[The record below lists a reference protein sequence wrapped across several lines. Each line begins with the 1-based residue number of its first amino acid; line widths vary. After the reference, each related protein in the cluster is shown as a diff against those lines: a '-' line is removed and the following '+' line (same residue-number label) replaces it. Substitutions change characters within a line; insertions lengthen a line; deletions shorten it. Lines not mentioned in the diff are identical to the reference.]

1 MNKFLVKYD
10 FQTLIDED
18 KLNQVTDDND
28 RLLNDAMDASIE
40 KVAGYIRHR
49 YDYDQVFKVVQPYAA
64 GTAFV
69 EDDRVFWD
77 ATAWDA
83 DTVYTSG
90 DIVSIDT
97 GTESNEDEKIYQAND
112 TTVAGES
119 PLTTPAK
126 WDLLA
131 DNNTFYTC
139 IANSTGNLPTNETY
153 FTAGDDRN
161 PLIKEITCDIVL
173 YNIHSKVSPRN
184 IPDVRRVRY
193 DGAGNLKEGD
203 SAIATLMQIQKGI
216 VTLDLPVITPTAQ
229 KNESIA
235 YGVQSNIDYNY

>member
-10 FQTLIDED
+10 FKTLIDED
-18 KLNQVTDDND
+18 NLNELTDTND
-28 RLLNDAMDASIE
+28 RLLNDAMDAAIE

-49 YDYDQVFKVVQPYAA
+49 YDYDQVFKAVQPYAD

-69 EDDRVFWD
+69 EDDRVYWD

-83 DTVYTSG
+83 GTVYNSG

-97 GTESNEDEKIYQAND
+97 GTEANEDEKIYQAND

-126 WDLLA
+126 WDFLA

-139 IANSTGNLPTNETY
+139 SEDSTGNLPTDTTY
-153 FTAGDDRN
+153 FTAGDNRN
-161 PLIKEITCDIVL
+161 PLVKEITIDVVL
-173 YNIHSKVSPRN
+173 YNIHSKISPRN

-193 DGAGNLKEGD
+193 DGTGNLKEGD
-203 SAIATLMQIQKGI
+203 SAIATLMQIQKGVI
-216 VTLDLPVITPTAQ
+216 TLDLPIIVPT
-229 KNESIA
+229 
-235 YGVQSNIDYNY
+235 VQNTEAISVVTQSTADHNY